1 MSAAEQFNPY
11 GLHAIHIPLRLVPYQ
26 GLSWAAKGLYGRL
39 ALYRGKKADGFC
51 APGLVEL
58 ARAMG
63 ASVDAVNRWMMELVE
78 QKFIKRVRRGPG
90 RAAECIFLKHP
101 VFLDSGNMPNQ
112 AQPTDSAE
120 MPNQGDALI
129 PDYCGSDSA
138 EIRNA
143 DSAEMPNPFKEEN
156 IHIENIH
163 KDIHSSSVVSAAVT
177 PVSSDDESRF
187 SSEKKKEDSSSLA
200 RKMYGNG
207 KGEFTPADR
216 KTLIEV
222 AQDTLRGSIASIR
235 ARYEGITQTAAL
247 KATHTPDKEITGDI
261 LNAFESF
268 DDFQAWITDTENRGL
283 ASKARDPHA
292 VYALY
297 RQDAKIRAE
306 DIHAERL
313 KAEQRATEE
322 AIEDEQQ
329 RAAEAAEVKLLDTP
343 LPALQAFGLIQGRL
357 NGHRVPAPLKAAL
370 ERTGELIAPNA
381 LDAAI
386 RGWKRCARCDDGGT
400 VGHAFYRTLAFC
412 TCPAGIE
419 AAYDKG
425 ADWPTE
431 EIARVHGS
439 TKDKLV
445 GAARTISV
453 YLGDAID
460 ASNLTETPSELVFDV
475 PKGYR
480 LYFKEKG
487 FSEVFKLAG
496 EQRTI
501 RLMGMTA

>member
-11 GLHAIHIPLRLVPYQ
+11 GLHAIRIPLGMLAYPSLTW
-26 GLSWAAKGLYGRL
+26 GAKCLYGRL
-39 ALYRGKKADGFC
+39 ALHLGKPREGAHCD
-51 APGLVEL
+51 AGLDKL
-58 ARAMG
+58 ASEMG
-63 ASVDAVNRWMMELVE
+63 TSVDTIDRWLKELTDE
-78 QKFIKRVRRGPG
+78 KFIKRRRRG
-90 RAAECIFLKHP
+90 RLAAEC
-101 VFLDSGNMPNQ
+101 VFLQHPCLSNSATMRNQEAVPIPQPCGVEEDSN
-112 AQPTDSAE
+112 SASV
-120 MPNQGDALI
+120 PLQFRNHAVSI
-129 PDYCGSDSA
+129 PQNGAFLGSVSLYKN
-138 EIRNA
+138 IH
-143 DSAEMPNPFKEEN
+143 EN
-156 IHIENIH
+156 IHE
-163 KDIHSSSVVSAAVT
+163 DIQSSVV
-177 PVSSDDESRF
+177 PVVPANDDESSF
-187 SSEKKKEDSSSLA
+187 SSEKKKEDSSLA

-216 KTLIEV
+216 ETLIEG

-235 ARYEGITQTAAL
+235 ARYEDITQTAAL
-247 KATHTPDKEITGDI
+247 KATHTPDKEITRDI
-261 LNAFESF
+261 LNAFLSF

-322 AIEDEQQ
+322 AIEDERQ
-329 RAAEAAEVKLLDTP
+329 RAAEAAEVKLVDTP